1 MLYAG
6 VLVPLHSLTEA
17 EIDDWK
23 IYYQII
29 DAETF
34 QSKLYPLLLM
44 CLNPSLERV
53 KFVLEFVRYGVSRSV
68 EYTRRDLSWLKE
80 LAQRERTRQRKLHES
95 TVINSISCEGRTAL
109 RIEYRRQVSSL
120 VRVGFRLDSRLS

>member
-1 MLYAG
+1 
-6 VLVPLHSLTEA
+6 VPLHSLTEA

-120 VRVGFRLDSRLS
+120 VRLGFRLDSRLS